1 MNTKPKLIQ
10 VLEGQMVSP
19 PPVWM
24 MRQAGRHL
32 PEYLELRS
40 RAKDFLDFCYTPSMA
55 AEATLQ
61 PVRRYGMDAAILFA
75 DILLI
80 LDAMGLGVRFEK
92 GVGPIVQQ
100 IKQAS
105 DLAAVPPQ
113 KAADRLSPVYETVSR
128 VKASLPEGTALIGF
142 AGSPWTV
149 GLYAIEGRGKT
160 DKSLAWRWAHG
171 KPDELAAVL
180 DLISE
185 ATAYYMA
192 AQVEAGA
199 DVLMLFDSWAS
210 AVPAHF
216 RQRVVFKP
224 VQRIIETLR
233 GRGIVQPV
241 IGFPKGIGEGLLAYC
256 DQTPVDGVGL
266 DHGVD
271 IAWAAKNLPD
281 HITLQGNLDP
291 LSLIAGGPLMHRA
304 IDHIL
309 EAVADRP
316 HIFNLGHGITP
327 ETPEPHV
334 HDLMAQIQG
343 RAS

>member
-1 MNTKPKLIQ
+1 
-10 VLEGQMVSP
+10 
-19 PPVWM
+19 
-24 MRQAGRHL
+24 MRQAGRYL
-32 PEYLELRS
+32 PEYRQV
-40 RAKDFLDFCYTPSMA
+40 RASEPDFISFCLNPEKA
-55 AEATLQ
+55 VEVTLQ
-61 PVRRYGMDAAILFA
+61 PIDKFNFDAAIIFS
-75 DILLI
+75 DILLVPWAMNRNVRFIPGQGPI
-80 LDAMGLGVRFEK
+80 LDPLNSVDDLNENDTD
-92 GVGPIVQQ
+92 Q
-100 IKQAS
+100 IRNR
-105 DLAAVPPQ
+105 LAPVAE
-113 KAADRLSPVYETVSR
+113 ALTLCRSRLSNE
-128 VKASLPEGTALIGF
+128 KALIGF
-142 AGSPWTV
+142 AGAPWTIITYM
-149 GLYAIEGRGKT
+149 LEGQSSR
-160 DKSLAWRWAHG
+160 DF
-171 KPDELAAVL
+171 
-180 DLISE
+180 
-185 ATAYYMA
+185 ATARKWMWDNDRQFDMLLDIVTTA
-192 AQVEAGA
+192 TTEFLTLQAQAGA

-309 EAVADRP
+309 EAVADRS